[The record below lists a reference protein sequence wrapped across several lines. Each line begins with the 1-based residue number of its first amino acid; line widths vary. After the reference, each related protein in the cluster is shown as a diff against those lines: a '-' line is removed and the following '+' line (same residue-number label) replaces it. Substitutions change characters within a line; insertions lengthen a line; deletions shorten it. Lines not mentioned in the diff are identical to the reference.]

1 MLKAKTILYFIITGC
16 FFSFELAAKADLFGD
31 YVYYDT
37 QEVEQRRTVGSGSRS
52 NSCQSNIN
60 ENSVSLLVPKREV
73 VHDTSRE
80 RPDFF
85 ITTDKVSS
93 TTPFKFTLV
102 NPKTGETL
110 VEKDFSVSRGG
121 IEKIELPKTTKL
133 EYSKIYLWHVAI
145 PCANKPN
152 EYQEVLGAAIKRRQ
166 LSKKL
171 ETQIQKSENKLQTA
185 AIYAENGFWYDALEI
200 AVQEENRPNPESGS
214 KTNRFNYLNQLLNSA
229 NISLHN

>member
-1 MLKAKTILYFIITGC
+1 MLKGKTVLFLAITGC
-16 FFSFELAAKADLFGD
+16 FFSFELTAKADLFGD

-73 VHDTSRE
+73 VHNTSRSG
-80 RPDFF
+80 PNFF
-85 ITTDKVSS
+85 ITTNKVSS
-93 TTPFKFTLV
+93 IMPFKFTLV

-110 VEKDFSVSRGG
+110 VEKDFSVSRSG
-121 IEKIELPKTTKL
+121 INKIELPETTKL
-133 EYSKIYLWHVAI
+133 EYNKIYLWHVAI

-185 AIYAENGFWYDALEI
+185 AIYAENGFWYDAVEL
-200 AVQEENRPNPESGS
+200 AVQEEDRPYSQSNS

-229 NISLHN
+229 NISL